1 MSSGPRGQAPRRPAA
16 TCAEVSLFPRRKAG
30 KAAERMAKKGE
41 ARPVHIHRKSIEAL
55 YGKPQA
61 EAASDLGIA
70 LTTLK
75 LLCRKMGIVRWPFQ
89 RRPRGAPARSESAP
103 TRTPPPRL
111 TPAESGHAAAPAA
124 ARQERG
130 GSCFDQ
136 ETTDCMASEA
146 QTNSRQDSL
155 CSDDSE
161 CEVCGDGECG
171 CQVMDTA
178 PTPVSRSELAHGV
191 TAESIDL
198 GDTAAPGGRGGGA
211 VRGVRA
217 ARHSCSRPEQM
228 EYALTGAWL
237 DNLPPSRPD
246 GVWQLHAAWL
256 EPGEQL
262 ETEPEFDAVLAHLVT
277 KPMP

>member
-1 MSSGPRGQAPRRPAA
+1 MSSGPRGQAPRHPAA
-16 TCAEVSLFPRRKAG
+16 TCAVVSLFPRRKAG
-30 KAAERMAKKGE
+30 EAAERMAKKGE

-75 LLCRKMGIVRWPFQ
+75 HLCRKMGIVRWPFQ
-89 RRPRGAPARSESAP
+89 RRPRGAPARSGSAP
-103 TRTPPPRL
+103 TRTPPPTL

-136 ETTDCMASEA
+136 ETTDCMANEA

-161 CEVCGDGECG
+161 CELCGDGECG

-178 PTPVSRSELAHGV
+178 PTPVSRSELAHG
-191 TAESIDL
+191 
-198 GDTAAPGGRGGGA
+198 AADPGP
-211 VRGVRA
+211 
-217 ARHSCSRPEQM
+217 SSRPEQRGHAM
-228 EYALTGAWL
+228 TGGWL
-237 DNLPPSRPD
+237 DRLPPGRPD
-246 GVWQLHAAWL
+246 GIWQLHAAWL
-256 EPGEQL
+256 VPGEEL
-262 ETEPEFDAVLAHLVT
+262 PTEPEFDAVLARLAAT
-277 KPMP
+277 PMPACC